1 MKFKDK
7 ISFLSYLTLNE
18 NYGPIK
24 IQFSEQDYGSV
35 ELSIYPLNFSK
46 SIPENI
52 YDTLYDI
59 IWHNFYDTTE
69 LLGYSN
75 NNIANS
81 EFTIQ
86 NNNNGELEIIGAEFS
101 STHDFEKEVMIE
113 QLSELLQE
121 LLQQEFMLSI
131 HMSGL
136 YNSIEDIKI
145 KSYYLSYYDQNEI
158 ECEVVDNDGS
168 IKSIVVQSLSSWA
181 KSFSDESSNGEYEF
195 DEFDL
200 DISISSYANMDTWCN
215 FYEESNGALV
225 DLSVLK
231 IKAGE
236 INIDI

>member
-18 NYGPIK
+18 NYGPLK

-59 IWHNFYDTTE
+59 IWYNFYDTTE

-75 NNIANS
+75 NNISNS

-86 NNNNGELEIIGAEFS
+86 NNNGELEIIGAEFS
-101 STHDFEKEVMIE
+101 SSHDFEKDVMIE
-113 QLSELLQE
+113 QLTELLQE
-121 LLQQEFMLSI
+121 LLLQEFMLSI

-168 IKSIVVQSLSSWA
+168 IKSIVVQSISSWA
-181 KSFSDESSNGEYEF
+181 KSFSYESSNGEYEF

-200 DISISSYANMDTWCN
+200 NISISSYANMDTWCN
-215 FYEESNGALV
+215 FYEESNCSHI
-225 DLSVLK
+225 DLSVL
-231 IKAGE
+231 E
-236 INIDI
+236 INTREIEIKL